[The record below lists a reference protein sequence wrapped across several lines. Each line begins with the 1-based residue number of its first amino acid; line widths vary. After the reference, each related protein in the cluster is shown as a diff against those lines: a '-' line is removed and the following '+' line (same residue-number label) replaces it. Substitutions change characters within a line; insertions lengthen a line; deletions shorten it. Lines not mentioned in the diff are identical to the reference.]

1 MKAFYIR
8 EHGGPEVLTYSTDY
22 PTPVA
27 GPDEVV
33 LRVRA
38 TTLNYHDIFT
48 RRGMPGITLDLPVIP
63 GLDVAGEIAEIGE
76 GVVGWSIGDRVV
88 IDPINRKH
96 KGVVGETID
105 GGLAE
110 YCRVPAHQLIA
121 IPDGVDFDT
130 AAVMPTA
137 YATAYRMM
145 FTNGG
150 VKAGEKVGILGA
162 SGGVGVCC
170 VQLAKMVGAEVVAF
184 ASSDAKL
191 DRLRALGADHAINYV
206 EQDFL
211 AAIHALYGKPSRR
224 GPRATNGLDVIVN
237 YTGGD
242 TWVKSLQTLKVGGR
256 LLTCGATA
264 GFDPVEDIRYIWV
277 FELKLLGSNAYMR
290 EDIEACLALAAEGK
304 LKAQIDETFTL
315 ENAGEAFERV
325 EGRNVMGKVLIRP

>member
-8 EHGGPEVLTYSTDY
+8 EHGGPEVLTYSTDF
-22 PTPVA
+22 PAPRPA
-27 GPDEVV
+27 RGEVV
-33 LRVRA
+33 IRVRA

-48 RRGMPGITLDLPVIP
+48 RRGMPGITLSLPVVP
-63 GLDVAGEIAEIGE
+63 GLDVAGEVAELGE
-76 GVVGWSIGDRVV
+76 GVEGWSEGDRVV
-88 IDPINRKH
+88 VDPINRRQH
-96 KGVVGETID
+96 GVVGETVN

-110 YCRVPAHQLIA
+110 LCLVPEHQLIR
-121 IPDGVDFDT
+121 IPDNVDFDT

-150 VKAGEKVGILGA
+150 VRAGEKVGILGA

-170 VQLAKMVGAEVVAF
+170 VQLAKLVGAEVVAF
-184 ASSDAKL
+184 ASSEEKL
-191 DRLRALGADHAINYV
+191 ARLRALGADHAINYK
-206 EQDFL
+206 ETDFL
-211 AAIHALYGKPSRR
+211 EAVHGLYGKPSRR

-242 TWVKSLQTLKVGGR
+242 TWVKSLRTLKVGGR

-277 FELKLLGSNAYMR
+277 FELKVLGSNAYMR

-304 LKAQIDETFTL
+304 LRAEIDEIFTL